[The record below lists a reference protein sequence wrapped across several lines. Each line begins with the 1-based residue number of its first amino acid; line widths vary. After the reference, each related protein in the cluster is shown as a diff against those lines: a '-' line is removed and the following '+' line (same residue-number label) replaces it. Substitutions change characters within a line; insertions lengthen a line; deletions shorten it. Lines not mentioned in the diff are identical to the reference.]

1 MKELIVE
8 NLTHLQS
15 NHKEWSETDWN
26 EREFDMDG
34 FIEDVFLWGM
44 ELFVCGERAYM
55 NSIHGQ
61 MDFNDPENEEYLTY
75 TLFDVVCESVEHYI
89 HGIWTLE
96 DFIDEDQEETDELE
110 EMLENERHSLST
122 RLDIFKRLYNEE
134 ISETNVTRVGRLL

>member
-8 NLTHLQS
+8 NLTHLQG

-34 FIEDVFLWGM
+34 FIEDVFLGEN

-55 NSIHGQ
+55 NSIHGE
-61 MDFNDPENEEYLTY
+61 MDFNNPENEEYLTY
-75 TLFDVVCESVEHYI
+75 TLFDVVCESIEHYI
-89 HGIWTLE
+89 HGMWTLE

-110 EMLENERHSLST
+110 ETFENERHIMEEKLQK
-122 RLDIFKRLYNEE
+122 FKRLYLRDLEN
-134 ISETNVTRVGRLL
+134 